1 MTDIPQKNRPLDRP
15 PLDRS
20 ALARE
25 AATLARFVLVGLA
38 NTAIGYGLILGWLRA
53 GLGDYAAN
61 LAGFAMGLP
70 ISYALH
76 RHLTFRARHRAS
88 TAEALRYGAAFLVSY
103 AANLGVIA
111 LGRAAGF
118 ERSALVQGLA
128 ICTYAGVLFVLT
140 RITVFRAQPARS
152 LRES

>member
-1 MTDIPQKNRPLDRP
+1 MSSPVDRT
-15 PLDRS
+15 
-20 ALARE
+20 ALLGRE
-25 AATLARFVLVGLA
+25 AAILVRFVLVGLA
-38 NTAIGYGLILGWLRA
+38 NTAIGYGLILGWLRL

-61 LAGFAMGLP
+61 VAGFAMGLP
-70 ISYALH
+70 ISYGLH
-76 RHLTFRARHRAS
+76 RHLTFRARNRATLS
-88 TAEALRYGAAFLVSY
+88 EALRYGTAFLIAY
-103 AANLGVIA
+103 AANLAVIA
-111 LGRAAGF
+111 LGRGAGF

>member
-1 MTDIPQKNRPLDRP
+1 MSGPMRRT
-15 PLDRS
+15 
-20 ALARE
+20 ALLGRE

-38 NTAIGYGLILGWLRA
+38 NTAIGYGLILGWLRL
-53 GLGDYAAN
+53 GMGDYAAN
-61 LAGFAMGLP
+61 VTGFAMGLP
-70 ISYALH
+70 ISYGLH
-76 RHLTFRARHRAS
+76 RHLTFRARHRA
-88 TAEALRYGAAFLVSY
+88 TLNEALRYGTAFLIAY
-103 AANLGVIA
+103 GANLAVVA
-111 LGRAAGF
+111 LGRSAGF